1 MANDT
6 LTAQED
12 AFAKAYAEVHD
23 GARAYRLAYSHK
35 GGSERTAQIAASKLL
50 ARPKVA
56 LAIREYEQCS
66 RNEAVFSAQ
75 DALRLWLDLVNADPA
90 ELIST
95 VRYACRNCHGVDHKY
110 HWFNHEY
117 EAALFAAQAGATAL
131 PDIAG
136 GLGYSRLLEPHPEC
150 PECRGDG
157 ETETRITPT
166 EQLSRGAR
174 LLFGGVKRTKFGP
187 EPIILDKARALENA
201 SRIVGAYSDRL
212 NVSGTIS
219 QMAAYVNLKDVDPQ
233 EASKI
238 YAEIVKGL
246 TPKS

>member
-1 MANDT
+1 MAKIH
-6 LTAQED
+6 LTAKQE
-12 AFAKAYAEVHD
+12 AFARHFVEHRDPKA
-23 GARAYRLAYSHK
+23 AYRHAYSANGNDNTVAVAAH
-35 GGSERTAQIAASKLL
+35 RILAQ
-50 ARPKVA
+50 PQVA
-56 LAIREYEQCS
+56 LAIKEFEQTERNREVLTP
-66 RNEAVFSAQ
+66 AK
-75 DALRLWLDLVNADPA
+75 ALELWMDLVNADPA

-117 EAALFAAQAGATAL
+117 EAALFAAQTGATAL

>member
-1 MANDT
+1 MAKNH
-6 LTAQED
+6 LSAKQD
-12 AFAKAYAEVHD
+12 AFARHYAEHRD
-23 GARAYRLAYSHK
+23 PRAAYRASYSAN
-35 GGSERTAQIAASKLL
+35 GNDNTVSVAAHRLL
-50 ARPKVA
+50 AQPQIA
-56 LAIREYEQCS
+56 LAIKEYEQID
-66 RNEAVFSAQ
+66 RNRAVFSAAE
-75 DALRLWLDLVNADPA
+75 ALQLWLDLVNADPA

-95 VRYACRNCHGVDHKY
+95 VRYACRHCHGVDHKY
-110 HWFNHEY
+110 QWFNHEY
-117 EAALFAAQAGATAL
+117 EAALFAAQTGATAL

-136 GLGYSRLLEPHPEC
+136 GLGYSRLLEPSPAC

-166 EQLSRGAR
+166 DQLSRGAR
-174 LLFGGVKRTKFGP
+174 LLFGGIKRTKYGP